1 MTSYY
6 DLLGVG
12 VDADLEEVRRAY
24 YRKAQ
29 LLHPDRYAGSS
40 DPERRRAESEMKA
53 VNEAWNTLRNSEAR
67 RRYDSELGLI
77 DADDEDDGLG
87 DEDPWEE
94 AEEEQPQRRKSGFRC
109 AGVRLAITLVL
120 IASIV
125 ASVIAAVSQ
134 SDNQSARWS
143 AATIAELRFAALNA
157 GMTAPQADCF
167 VEAITSRYGPSDAVD
182 WAVIQPLADA
192 CR

>member
-6 DLLGVG
+6 DVLGVG

-24 YRKAQ
+24 YRKAR
-29 LLHPDRYAGSS
+29 LLHPDRYARSS
-40 DPERRRAESEMKA
+40 DPERRRAEAEMKA

-77 DADDEDDGLG
+77 DADGEDEGLG

-94 AEEEQPQRRKSGFRC
+94 AEPQARSSAFRRS
-109 AGVRLAITLVL
+109 AVRLTIALVL
-120 IASIV
+120 IAGIV
-125 ASVIAAVSQ
+125 ASVIAAVVSQ
-134 SDNQSARWS
+134 PDDQPARWS
-143 AATIAELRFAALNA
+143 ATAIAELRLAALNA
-157 GMTAPQADCF
+157 GMTAPQAECF
-167 VEAITSRYGPSDAVD
+167 VEAITSRYGPSDAAD
-182 WAVIQPLADA
+182 RAVIQQVADA